1 MKKLSYGKHYIDQMD
16 INLVK
21 ESLNSKMITDGLYVK
36 KKKKKIKLL
45 TKSKFSLA
53 CNSGTAAIHLSLL
66 AIGIKKNDNVLMP
79 TVNFVAAYNMC
90 KVIGANPILL

>member
-1 MKKLSYGKHYIDQMD
+1 MKKLSYGKHNIDQTD

-21 ESLNSKMITDGLYVK
+21 KSLSSDMITGGSYLNK
-36 KKKKKIKLL
+36 FEKKIKSF

-66 AIGIKKNDNVLMP
+66 AIGIKKNDNVFKFELL
-79 TVNFVAAYNMC
+79 NRIYNT
-90 KVIGANPILL
+90 KFGLRILYFI